1 MYKIYIKSKDYVM
14 LHGQFVPGTVKG
26 TIYKR
31 VGGRA
36 RRTRIVGGHHW
47 REMLHQTT
55 HTYTQM

>member
-1 MYKIYIKSKDYVM
+1 MNKICIKNEDYVV
-14 LHGQFVPGTVKG
+14 LLEQFVAGTVKG

-31 VGGRA
+31 VGGRDQ
-36 RRTRIVGGHHW
+36 RTRTVGGHHW